1 MTTVII
7 ATAIL
12 GSAFGQRAQV
22 HEPPLPLADPVFL
35 SQVAAV
41 SKDFKYAAGFLVASQ
56 PSLKVAQAK
65 VPKKVL
71 DYTVVWLRKVM
82 RSDVA
87 EKLCK
92 AQWTGYPN
100 DLYHDEPLVAGTT
113 FEDGRLTWSDDG
125 GTAVVLIEFDGKVSL
140 DDKNERDAFVE
151 GTLSRLFNLSDQ
163 PKDKTHNLI
172 ERVAGSPTPLF
183 AGCLYRGQSKLGQI
197 TRDIPVWDSW
207 FLVATDGRRMF
218 VQVNFYDQDNS
229 NCSKPWQPGD
239 TKKSRFAADSTGV
252 SGSPPHSG

>member
-1 MTTVII
+1 VTTVII

-82 RSDVA
+82 RSDVRREA
-87 EKLCK
+87 LQSPVDRLSQRPVPRRAARRRDDLRGRK
-92 AQWTGYPN
+92 A
-100 DLYHDEPLVAGTT
+100 DLV
-113 FEDGRLTWSDDG
+113 
-125 GTAVVLIEFDGKVSL
+125 
-140 DDKNERDAFVE
+140 
-151 GTLSRLFNLSDQ
+151 
-163 PKDKTHNLI
+163 
-172 ERVAGSPTPLF
+172 
-183 AGCLYRGQSKLGQI
+183 
-197 TRDIPVWDSW
+197 
-207 FLVATDGRRMF
+207 GRRRHRR
-218 VQVNFYDQDNS
+218 
-229 NCSKPWQPGD
+229 G
-239 TKKSRFAADSTGV
+239 ADRVRREGLA
-252 SGSPPHSG
+252 GR